1 VDCGD
6 GLTAKLSNTWTLV
19 TPPPGSMPARIPE
32 PGEHPVRWCVLSNMT
47 DEPLSEFE
55 HGIDHRAR
63 GLLVA
68 VLIALIGLVALTI
81 LLAAGPSPI
90 P

>member
-1 VDCGD
+1 
-6 GLTAKLSNTWTLV
+6 
-19 TPPPGSMPARIPE
+19 MPARIPE

-47 DEPLSEFE
+47 DEPLSELRSRSE

>member
-1 VDCGD
+1 
-6 GLTAKLSNTWTLV
+6 
-19 TPPPGSMPARIPE
+19 
-32 PGEHPVRWCVLSNMT
+32 MT
-47 DEPLSEFE
+47 DEPLSEFAAAPSTE
-55 HGIDHRAR
+55 STTGHE

>member
-1 VDCGD
+1 MVPS
-6 GLTAKLSNTWTLV
+6 LRSR
-19 TPPPGSMPARIPE
+19 S
-32 PGEHPVRWCVLSNMT
+32 
-47 DEPLSEFE
+47 E

-68 VLIALIGLVALTI
+68 VVIALIGLVALTI